1 MINRVLIRIKV
12 VQMLY
17 SYLLTQSEFRI
28 DTPPEARSRDI
39 RYAYSA
45 YIDLLLLIIELSG
58 KSVKEGNKLAVTP
71 DAKLSANRVG
81 TALAADD
88 TLRNVI
94 LRGSGNVALLDDV
107 LPRLLAKIKASA
119 VYGDYSRKTRHELD
133 DDVRLWVTILETII
147 AKDTE
152 VADAMRA
159 NPEFT
164 NRGFEKAISDV
175 CHTLLNYSDSRSMLV
190 KAKKDLATSLDKAY
204 ELYLGLLKLI
214 VELTDE
220 QAQRLENAKNKFN
233 VTSEDLNPNT
243 RLIDNEL
250 VQYLSGDTQF
260 TDLLDEYKLT
270 SAPAD
275 PVLLRKLLDRI
286 LASDIY
292 KEYLDKPV
300 TDLAIDT
307 EFWRE
312 VMRQIVLPSDEL
324 AEDMEDKSVYWN
336 DDLGIMGTF
345 LNKTL
350 RQIAKSGGKK
360 VDILPKY
367 KDEEDA
373 RFGPDLF
380 IDAVNHSEQYRKY
393 IDMFIDSKN
402 WDSER
407 IAFMDIVIMIAA
419 IAEIINYPKIPVP
432 VTINEYIEIANHYST
447 GKSGAFINGILFSV
461 IKYLNEQHIINK

>member
-1 MINRVLIRIKV
+1 M
-12 VQMLY
+12 
-17 SYLLTQSEFRI
+17 
-28 DTPPEARSRDI
+28 
-39 RYAYSA
+39 
-45 YIDLLLLIIELSG
+45 
-58 KSVKEGNKLAVTP
+58 
-71 DAKLSANRVG
+71 
-81 TALAADD
+81 
-88 TLRNVI
+88 
-94 LRGSGNVALLDDV
+94 
-107 LPRLLAKIKASA
+107 
-119 VYGDYSRKTRHELD
+119 
-133 DDVRLWVTILETII
+133 
-147 AKDTE
+147 
-152 VADAMRA
+152 
-159 NPEFT
+159 
-164 NRGFEKAISDV
+164 
-175 CHTLLNYSDSRSMLV
+175 
-190 KAKKDLATSLDKAY
+190 
-204 ELYLGLLKLI
+204 
-214 VELTDE
+214 
-220 QAQRLENAKNKFN
+220 
-233 VTSEDLNPNT
+233 
-243 RLIDNEL
+243 IDNEL
-250 VQYLSGDTQF
+250 VQYLSGSTQF

-270 SAPAD
+270 SAAAD
-275 PVLLRKLLDRI
+275 PVLLRKLLDKI

-292 KEYLDKPV
+292 KEYLEKPV

-350 RQIAKSGGKK
+350 RQIAKSEGKK

-373 RFGPDLF
+373 RFGPELF

-393 IDMFIDSKN
+393 IDMFIDNKN

-432 VTINEYIEIANHYST
+432 VTINEYLEIANHYST

-461 IKYLNEQHIINK
+461 IKYLNEQHIINKQ

>member
-17 SYLLTQSEFRI
+17 SYLLTKSEFRI
-28 DTPPEARSRDI
+28 DTPPEAVSRDI

-58 KSVKEGNKLAVTP
+58 KSVKEGKVLSLTP
-71 DAKLSANRVG
+71 DSKLVANRVG
-81 TALAADD
+81 AALAADD
-88 TLRNVI
+88 TMRNVI
-94 LRGSGNVALLDDV
+94 LRGAGNIALLDEV
-107 LPRLLAKIKASA
+107 LPRLQSKIKSSA
-119 VYGDYSRKTRHELD
+119 VYEDYCRKTRRELE

-164 NRGFEKAISDV
+164 TRGFEKAISDV
-175 CHTLLNYSDSRSMLV
+175 AKTLLSYNDSRKLLV
-190 KAKKDLATSLDKAY
+190 KARKDLTASLDKAY

-214 VELTDE
+214 IELTDE
-220 QAQRLENAKNKFN
+220 QKRRLEAAKNKFN

-243 RLIDNEL
+243 RLVDNEL
-250 VQYLSGDTQF
+250 VQYLASDTQF
-260 TDLLDEYKLT
+260 TDLLEEYKL
-270 SAPAD
+270 SSSPAD
-275 PVLLRKLLDRI
+275 SVMLRKLLDKI

-292 KEYLDKPV
+292 REYLEKPL
-300 TDLAIDT
+300 TDLEIDT

-312 VMRQIVLPSDEL
+312 VMKQIVLPSEEL
-324 AEDMEDKSVYWN
+324 AEDMEDRSVYWN
-336 DDLGIMGTF
+336 DDLGTMGTF
-345 LNKTL
+345 LTKTL
-350 RQIAKSGGKK
+350 RQIARSGGKK
-360 VDILPKY
+360 VNILPKY
-367 KDEEDA
+367 KDDEDA
-373 RFGPDLF
+373 NFGPDLF
-380 IDAVNHSEQYRKY
+380 MEAVNNSEQYRKY

-402 WDSER
+402 WDSDR

>member
-17 SYLLTQSEFRI
+17 SYLLTHSEFRV
-28 DTPPEARSRDI
+28 DTPPEVRSRDI

-58 KSVKEGNKLAVTP
+58 RPVRDGNRFPV
-71 DAKLSANRVG
+71 DADSRLSANRVG
-81 TALAADD
+81 AALAADD
-88 TLRNVI
+88 TLRTVI
-94 LRGSGNVALLDDV
+94 LRETSGVALLDEV
-107 LPRLLAKIKASA
+107 LPRLLAKIKGSA
-119 VYGDYSRKTRHELD
+119 VYADYSRKTRRELD

-147 AKDTE
+147 AKDPE
-152 VADAMRA
+152 VANAMRA

-164 NRGFEKAISDV
+164 TRGFEKAISDV
-175 CHTLLNYSDSRSMLV
+175 CHTLLSYNDSRKLLV
-190 KAKKDLATSLDKAY
+190 KSRKDLVASLDKAY

-214 VELTDE
+214 VELTEE
-220 QAQRLENAKNKFN
+220 QSQRLESAKNKFN

-243 RLIDNEL
+243 RLVDNEL
-250 VQYLSGDTQF
+250 VQYLCGNTQF
-260 TDLLDEYKLT
+260 TDLLDEYKL
-270 SAPAD
+270 SSSPAD
-275 PVLLRKLLDRI
+275 PVMLRKLLDKI
-286 LASDIY
+286 LASDTY
-292 KEYLDKPV
+292 KEYLEKPV
-300 TDLAIDT
+300 TDLATDT

-312 VMRQIVLPSDEL
+312 VMRQIVLPSEEL

-345 LNKTL
+345 LLKTL
-350 RQIAKSGGKK
+350 RQIARSEGAP
-360 VDILPKY
+360 VNILPKY
-367 KDEEDA
+367 KDDEDS

-380 IDAVNHSEQYRKY
+380 IDAVNNSEQYRKY

-402 WDSER
+402 WDSDR

-461 IKYLNEQHIINK
+461 IKYLNEQNIISK

>member
-17 SYLLTQSEFRI
+17 SYLLTHSEFRV

-58 KSVKEGNKLAVTP
+58 KPVKDGKRPSIDA

-81 TALAADD
+81 AALAADD
-88 TLRNVI
+88 TLRTVI
-94 LRGSGNVALLDDV
+94 LRDTSSVALLDEV

-119 VYGDYSRKTRHELD
+119 VYADYSRKTRRELE

-147 AKDTE
+147 AKDRE

-164 NRGFEKAISDV
+164 TRGFEKAISDV
-175 CHTLLNYSDSRSMLV
+175 CHTLLTYNDSRSLLV
-190 KAKKDLATSLDKAY
+190 KAKKDLLASLDKAY

-214 VELTDE
+214 IELTEE
-220 QAQRLENAKNKFN
+220 QSVRLENAKNKFN

-243 RLIDNEL
+243 RLVDNEL
-250 VQYLSGDTQF
+250 VQYLSGSIQF

-270 SAPAD
+270 SSPSD
-275 PVLLRKLLDRI
+275 PVMVRKLLDKI
-286 LASDIY
+286 LASDLY
-292 KEYLDKPV
+292 REYLERPE
-300 TDLAIDT
+300 TDLATDT

-324 AEDMEDKSVYWN
+324 AEEMEDRSIYWN

-345 LNKTL
+345 LLKTL
-350 RQIAKSGGKK
+350 RQIARSEGKP
-360 VDILPKY
+360 VNILPKY
-367 KDEEDA
+367 KDEEDSK
-373 RFGPDLF
+373 FGPELF
-380 IDAVNHSEQYRKY
+380 INAVNNVEQYRKY

-407 IAFMDIVIMIAA
+407 TAFMDIVIMITA

-432 VTINEYIEIANHYST
+432 VSINEYLEIANHYST

-461 IKYLNEQHIINK
+461 IKYLNEQNIIHK